1 MPRKLYT
8 PSTQP
13 PPDAPDR
20 LLLFIQ
26 RAQLEMVYCRRR
38 EGRLPLHDSFRLTLG
53 ARTADAGSRPGG
65 DLRSRRGAALRPT
78 IYDPGSDTKPA
89 A

>member
-1 MPRKLYT
+1 MPRTLYT

-13 PPDAPDR
+13 APAAPDR

-26 RAQLEMVYCRRR
+26 RAQFEMVYSRRR
-38 EGRLPLHDSFRLTLG
+38 DRRLPLHDSFRLTLG
-53 ARTADAGSRPGG
+53 ARTADSGNLPTDQLGC
-65 DLRSRRGAALRPT
+65 RRGAALRPT
-78 IYDPGSDTKPA
+78 VCEPSPDIKPA